1 MHAPIELADIAA
13 DVLARIRERAP
24 RVHCITNSV
33 AQQYTAN
40 MLLAAGAVPSMTISA
55 DEIGAFVGGANALLV
70 NLGTFDRE
78 RKSAIDEAV
87 KTAAE
92 KKLPWLLD
100 PVFVDRSPAR
110 AQFGRRLLAAGPTVV
125 RLNHAEFAALAGRSA
140 DHGADHGADLAA
152 PMGFAQ
158 ANATIIAL
166 TGNVDI
172 VSDGPRRIAIANG
185 DPLMALVTAMGC
197 AGAAFVCAALA
208 VETDAWLA
216 TLTGLAAFG
225 VAGELAAQKAEGP
238 GSFAVAMIDALH
250 RLDRA
255 TLRARIKA
263 S

>member
-40 MLLAAGAVPSMTISA
+40 MLLAAGAVPSMTIAA
-55 DEIGAFVGGANALLV
+55 DEIGAFVAGANALLV

-78 RKSAIDEAV
+78 RKAAIDVAV
-87 KTAAE
+87 KTAADRQ
-92 KKLPWLLD
+92 LPWLLD
-100 PVFVDRSPAR
+100 PVFVDRSPVR
-110 AQFGRRLLAAGPTVV
+110 AQFGRALLAERPTVV
-125 RLNHAEFAALAGRSA
+125 RLNRAEFVALDAHGPGAGEAADGTAIMR
-140 DHGADHGADLAA
+140 
-152 PMGFAQ
+152 FAE
-158 ANATIIAL
+158 ANGTIAAL

-172 VSDGPRRIAIANG
+172 VSDGHRRIAIANG

-197 AGAAFVCAALA
+197 AGAAIICAALA
-208 VETDAWLA
+208 VEGDPWLA
-216 TLTGLAAFG
+216 TLTALAAFG
-225 VAGELAAQKAEGP
+225 VAGELAAQRAEGP
-238 GSFAVAMIDALH
+238 GSFAIAMIDALH

>member
-13 DVLARIRERAP
+13 DVHARVRERAP

-55 DEIGAFVGGANALLV
+55 EEIGAFVVGADALLV

-78 RKSAIDEAV
+78 RRSAIEVAV

-92 KKLPWLLD
+92 KELPWLLD
-100 PVFVDRSPAR
+100 PVFVDRSPGR
-110 AQFGRRLLAAGPTVV
+110 AQFGRALLAARPSVV
-125 RLNHAEFAALAGRSA
+125 RLNHAEFAALSGNRAEG
-140 DHGADHGADLAA
+140 DAA
-152 PMGFAQ
+152 ARFAQ
-158 ANATIIAL
+158 ANATIVAL
-166 TGNVDI
+166 TGDVDI
-172 VSDGPRRIAIANG
+172 VSDGRRRIAIANG
-185 DPLMALVTAMGC
+185 DPLMAAVTAMGC

-208 VETDAWLA
+208 VEADAWLA
-216 TLTGLAAFG
+216 TLAALAAFG
-225 VAGELAAQKAEGP
+225 VAGEVAAQAALGP
-238 GSFAVAMIDALH
+238 GSFAVGMIDALH

-255 TLRARIKA
+255 TLRARVKA